1 MSSRES
7 FLEFLQLKAGE
18 GSPVSALLPLRRKVI
33 DLGLAFR
40 AGRRCSR
47 VVTLLLGSHFLRRDS
62 HWSGLGCRCGG
73 WWCRLL
79 VSLLARLLQ
88 ALIHLTRAT
97 RAARRTCLRYSLL
110 TDAAAPSSSTPTS
123 SSSSSSSCRMI
134 CDQKVGLTLYADYP
148 VCVSD

>member
-18 GSPVSALLPLRRKVI
+18 GSPISALLPLRRKVI
-33 DLGLAFR
+33 DLGLALR

-62 HWSGLGCRCGG
+62 HLCGLGCRCGG
-73 WWCRLL
+73 WRLL

-97 RAARRTCLRYSLL
+97 RAARRTCLRDSLL
-110 TDAAAPSSSTPTS
+110 TDAAAPSSSTP
-123 SSSSSSSCRMI
+123 SSSSCRMI
-134 CDQKVGLTLYADYP
+134 CDQKVGLTLHADYP
-148 VCVSD
+148 VCVCD